1 MGSILNVKSI
11 INGIRMV
18 IEALMRVT
26 TELGLEDEWK
36 LSRGKREPFQL
47 RGVACHTNKNN

>member
-1 MGSILNVKSI
+1 MESILNVKSI
-11 INGIRMV
+11 INGIRIV

-36 LSRGKREPFQL
+36 LSRGEREPFQQ
-47 RGVACHTNKNN
+47 RGVT

>member
-1 MGSILNVKSI
+1 MFHLESILNVKSI

-36 LSRGKREPFQL
+36 LSRGEREPFQL
-47 RGVACHTNKNN
+47 RGVT

>member
-1 MGSILNVKSI
+1 MESILNVKSI

-26 TELGLEDEWK
+26 TELCLEDEWK
-36 LSRGKREPFQL
+36 LSRGEREPFQR
-47 RGVACHTNKNN
+47 RGVK